1 MGIDVVYKCDNCGI
15 EKQKTNRWFQ
25 ITRAN
30 AAIRI
35 EALDYRDVS
44 VDNRII
50 LCGEACVHTYIAQ
63 SLATLHPP
71 IQ

>member
-25 ITRAN
+25 IIHGN
-30 AAIRI
+30 DCFRI

-44 VDNRII
+44 INNRII
-50 LCGEACVHTYIAQ
+50 LCGEACVHTFIAR
-63 SLATLHPP
+63 SLSTLHPP